1 MRLRR
6 NIKFDFVIYG
16 CLLGASTLL
25 VFGAKSYCASLS
37 DYNGLSSEIKNAFK
51 EIKGEPIESTPQVE
65 KPSILDNIDE
75 KTIINNY
82 FKSIV
87 DEISTDKNITPSMV
101 KTWNNYEVIN
111 TNYIKEITDT
121 YYSYSFD
128 LKIPNKKA
136 QLPTNENK
144 ELSTD
149 EYTVISL
156 IANISIKNNENQVK
170 SIDIP
175 K

>member
-87 DEISTDKNITPSMV
+87 DEIR
-101 KTWNNYEVIN
+101 YLL
-111 TNYIKEITDT
+111 
-121 YYSYSFD
+121 F
-128 LKIPNKKA
+128 LFF
-136 QLPTNENK
+136 
-144 ELSTD
+144 
-149 EYTVISL
+149 
-156 IANISIKNNENQVK
+156 
-170 SIDIP
+170 
-175 K
+175 